1 MNKKKGIL
9 ISIAILIVV
18 AIGAIIFFV
27 FRNSNLEYQDLGKI
41 RSIKYTVG
49 KEEYEL
55 VKEEECWYWE
65 DRKDLSV
72 DEDFIET
79 QAKIARKELEIIKEE
94 EKGSFKKYG
103 LDDTEYSLTLKDSKG
118 RKYEIHIGNM
128 VSEDTYFVRIGNEKS
143 IYTASW
149 KIMEVID
156 SLAAQRL
163 QSEQMEVVE

>member
-41 RSIKYTVG
+41 RSIKYTVE

-72 DEDFIET
+72 DEDFIES

-94 EKGSFKKYG
+94 
-103 LDDTEYSLTLKDSKG
+103 G
-118 RKYEIHIGNM
+118 R
-128 VSEDTYFVRIGNEKS
+128 
-143 IYTASW
+143 
-149 KIMEVID
+149 
-156 SLAAQRL
+156 
-163 QSEQMEVVE
+163 